1 MPTLIGGRLRGE
13 SSSLSFCVASNT
25 SNADLTANS
34 AWSLQSRGAFQNA
47 MMQSPIYL
55 SIVPLLFIILY
66 ILFISITVLIFIRV
80 KSLIF
85 DLFVA
90 VVLSALAEPVVYRLS
105 KKLSR
110 KLSALITVG
119 VILIIIGATFFSII
133 PIMVQEIYFLSSQL
147 PTYFDNFINY
157 LNVEGFAVSS
167 QSLDLEAQFNTL
179 IKDYGSTVGSGVV
192 FAGQGLLRTLGH
204 IFVIFFFTYY
214 LISEGDGWR
223 IKLKES
229 LPNNVS
235 SSIDQV
241 WTIGVSKAGG
251 FIVAKVIL
259 GVLASIVLSV
269 AFLLIGLPSPIA
281 LGVSAGILS
290 QLIPVVGTFLGGL
303 VPFIA
308 SISLGTTTIFSTIL
322 VLLIYQVIENYFIS
336 PRVTKSTM
344 EIHPAIA
351 VFSTLFGAYTLG
363 GVGAILALPVAA
375 TVQGVL
381 GTIIS
386 NRK

>member
-1 MPTLIGGRLRGE
+1 MNLPKGETRQELLNRAFFYVLII
-13 SSSLSFCVASNT
+13 
-25 SNADLTANS
+25 
-34 AWSLQSRGAFQNA
+34 AF
-47 MMQSPIYL
+47 S
-55 SIVPLLFIILY
+55 
-66 ILFISITVLIFIRV
+66 VLIFLRV

-90 VVLSALAEPVVYRLS
+90 VVLAALAEPVIYRLT
-105 KKLSR
+105 KKISR
-110 KLSALITVG
+110 QSAALVAVSLILLV
-119 VILIIIGATFFSII
+119 IGATLFSII
-133 PIMVQEIYFLSSQL
+133 PIMVQEIYFLSSQM

-157 LNVEGFAVSS
+157 LNVEGFAVSI
-167 QSLDLEAQFNTL
+167 QSLDLENQFNSL
-179 IKDYGSTVGSGVV
+179 IKDYGSTVGSSVV

-204 IFVIFFFTYY
+204 IFIIFFFTYY

-223 IKLKES
+223 VKLKES
-229 LPNNVS
+229 LPSNVS

-241 WTIGVSKAGG
+241 WRIGVSKAGG

-269 AFLLIGLPSPIA
+269 SFLIIGLPSPIA
-281 LGVSAGILS
+281 LGVAAGILS

-308 SISLGTTTIFSTIL
+308 SISLGTNAMIATVG
-322 VLLIYQVIENYFIS
+322 VLLAYQIIENYFIS
-336 PRVTKSTM
+336 PRVTQSTM

-375 TVQGVL
+375 TVQGVI
-381 GTIIS
+381 GTILK
-386 NRK
+386 NRKDT

>member
-1 MPTLIGGRLRGE
+1 VNLPKGE
-13 SSSLSFCVASNT
+13 TRQELLN
-25 SNADLTANS
+25 
-34 AWSLQSRGAFQNA
+34 RAF
-47 MMQSPIYL
+47 
-55 SIVPLLFIILY
+55 LY
-66 ILFISITVLIFIRV
+66 VVLISISVLIFLRV

-90 VVLSALAEPVVYRLS
+90 VVLAALAEPVVYRLS
-105 KKLSR
+105 QKINR
-110 KLSALITVG
+110 KASAMVAVSLILLV
-119 VILIIIGATFFSII
+119 IGATLFSII
-133 PIMVQEIYFLSSQL
+133 PIMVQELYFLSSQI

-167 QSLDLEAQFNTL
+167 QSLDLESQFNSL
-179 IKDYGSTVGSGVV
+179 IKDYGSTVGSSVV

-229 LPNNVS
+229 LPDNVS
-235 SSIDQV
+235 TSIDQV

-259 GVLASIVLSV
+259 GVLASVVLSV
-269 AFLLIGLPSPIA
+269 SFLIIGLPSPIA
-281 LGVSAGILS
+281 LGVAAGILS

-308 SISLGTTTIFSTIL
+308 SISLGTTAMIATVL
-322 VLLIYQVIENYFIS
+322 VLLIYQVVENYFVS

-375 TVQGVL
+375 TVQGVI
-381 GTIIS
+381 GTIFK
-386 NRK
+386 NRREL

>member
-1 MPTLIGGRLRGE
+1 MNLPKGETRQELLNRAFLYVLII
-13 SSSLSFCVASNT
+13 
-25 SNADLTANS
+25 
-34 AWSLQSRGAFQNA
+34 AF
-47 MMQSPIYL
+47 S
-55 SIVPLLFIILY
+55 
-66 ILFISITVLIFIRV
+66 VLIFLRV

-90 VVLSALAEPVVYRLS
+90 VVLAALAEPIVYRLT
-105 KKLSR
+105 KKISR
-110 KLSALITVG
+110 QSAALVAVSLILLV
-119 VILIIIGATFFSII
+119 IGAILFSII
-133 PIMVQEIYFLSSQL
+133 PIMVQEIYFLSSQM

-167 QSLDLEAQFNTL
+167 QSLDLENQFNSL
-179 IKDYGSTVGSGVV
+179 IKDYGSTVGSSVV

-204 IFVIFFFTYY
+204 IFIIFFFTYY

-229 LPNNVS
+229 LPSNIS

-241 WTIGVSKAGG
+241 WRIGVSKAGG

-259 GVLASIVLSV
+259 GALASVVLSV
-269 AFLLIGLPSPIA
+269 SFLLIGLPSPIA
-281 LGVSAGILS
+281 LGVAAGILS

-308 SISLGTTTIFSTIL
+308 SISLGTNAMIATVV
-322 VLLIYQVIENYFIS
+322 VLFAYQIIENYFIS

-375 TVQGVL
+375 TVQGVI
-381 GTIIS
+381 GTILK
-386 NRK
+386 NRKDT

>member
-1 MPTLIGGRLRGE
+1 MNLPKGE
-13 SSSLSFCVASNT
+13 TRQELLN
-25 SNADLTANS
+25 
-34 AWSLQSRGAFQNA
+34 RAFL
-47 MMQSPIYL
+47 Y
-55 SIVPLLFIILY
+55 VLFIA
-66 ILFISITVLIFIRV
+66 ISVLIFLRV
-80 KSLIF
+80 KSLLF

-90 VVLSALAEPVVYRLS
+90 IVLAALAEPVVYRLS
-105 KKLSR
+105 KKVNR
-110 KLSALITVG
+110 KVSAFIAVSM
-119 VILIIIGATFFSII
+119 ILLVIGATFFSII
-133 PIMVQEIYFLSSQL
+133 PIMVQEIYFLSSQI
-147 PTYFDNFINY
+147 PTYFDNFITY

-167 QSLDLEAQFNTL
+167 QSLDLESQFNSL
-179 IKDYGSTVGSGVV
+179 IKDYGSTVGSSVV

-204 IFVIFFFTYY
+204 IFIIFFFTYY

-223 IKLKES
+223 VKLKES
-229 LPNNVS
+229 LPENLSN
-235 SSIDQV
+235 SIDQV

-251 FIVAKVIL
+251 FIVAKFIL
-259 GVLASIVLSV
+259 GILASIVLSL

-308 SISLGTTTIFSTIL
+308 SISLGTTSMIATVG

-344 EIHPAIA
+344 EIHPAVA

-381 GTIIS
+381 GIILN
-386 NRK
+386 NRKN

>member
-1 MPTLIGGRLRGE
+1 MNLPKGE
-13 SSSLSFCVASNT
+13 TRQELLN
-25 SNADLTANS
+25 
-34 AWSLQSRGAFQNA
+34 RAF
-47 MMQSPIYL
+47 IY
-55 SIVPLLFIILY
+55 V
-66 ILFISITVLIFIRV
+66 LFISISVLIFLRV
-80 KSLIF
+80 KSLLF

-90 VVLSALAEPVVYRLS
+90 VVLAALAEPVVYRLS
-105 KKLSR
+105 KKVNRRVAAFIAVS
-110 KLSALITVG
+110 LILV
-119 VILIIIGATFFSII
+119 VIGATFFSII
-133 PIMVQEIYFLSSQL
+133 PIMVQEIYFLSSQI

-167 QSLDLEAQFNTL
+167 QSLDLESQFNSL
-179 IKDYGSTVGSGVV
+179 IKDYGSTVGSSVV

-204 IFVIFFFTYY
+204 IFIIFFFTYY

-223 IKLKES
+223 VKLKES
-229 LPNNVS
+229 LPGNVS
-235 SSIDQV
+235 NSIDQV

-251 FIVAKVIL
+251 FIVAKLIL
-259 GVLASIVLSV
+259 GILASIVLSI
-269 AFLLIGLPSPIA
+269 AFFLIGLPSPIA

-308 SISLGTTTIFSTIL
+308 SISLGTTSMVSTVA
-322 VLLIYQVIENYFIS
+322 VLLFYQVVENYFIS

-344 EIHPAIA
+344 EIHPAVA

-381 GTIIS
+381 GIIIK
-386 NRK
+386 NRKS

>member
-1 MPTLIGGRLRGE
+1 MNLPKGE
-13 SSSLSFCVASNT
+13 TRQELLN
-25 SNADLTANS
+25 
-34 AWSLQSRGAFQNA
+34 RAF
-47 MMQSPIYL
+47 
-55 SIVPLLFIILY
+55 LY
-66 ILFISITVLIFIRV
+66 VLFISISVLIFLRV

-105 KKLSR
+105 QKINR
-110 KLSALITVG
+110 RASAMVAVS
-119 VILIIIGATFFSII
+119 VILLLIGATLFSII

-167 QSLDLEAQFNTL
+167 QSLDLETQFNTL
-179 IKDYGSTVGSGVV
+179 IKDYGSTVGSSVV

-204 IFVIFFFTYY
+204 IFIIFFFTYY

-223 IKLKES
+223 VKLKES
-229 LPNNVS
+229 LPDRVS

-259 GVLASIVLSV
+259 GVLASIVLSLS
-269 AFLLIGLPSPIA
+269 FLIIGLPSPLA
-281 LGVSAGILS
+281 LGVAAGILS

-303 VPFIA
+303 VPFIT
-308 SISLGTTTIFSTIL
+308 SISLGTTAMIATVL
-322 VLLIYQVIENYFIS
+322 VLFIYQIVENYFIS

-351 VFSTLFGAYTLG
+351 VFSTIFGAYTLG

-375 TVQGVL
+375 TVQGVI
-381 GTIIS
+381 GTILT
-386 NRK
+386 NRKDI

>member
-1 MPTLIGGRLRGE
+1 MNLPKGE
-13 SSSLSFCVASNT
+13 TRQELLN
-25 SNADLTANS
+25 
-34 AWSLQSRGAFQNA
+34 RAFL
-47 MMQSPIYL
+47 Y
-55 SIVPLLFIILY
+55 VLFIA
-66 ILFISITVLIFIRV
+66 ISVLIFLRV
-80 KSLIF
+80 KSLLF

-90 VVLSALAEPVVYRLS
+90 VVLAALAEPVVYRLS
-105 KKLSR
+105 KKVNR
-110 KLSALITVG
+110 KVSAFIAVSM
-119 VILIIIGATFFSII
+119 ILLVIGATFFSII
-133 PIMVQEIYFLSSQL
+133 PIMVQEIYFLSSQI
-147 PTYFDNFINY
+147 PTYFDNFITY

-167 QSLDLEAQFNTL
+167 QSLDLESQFNSL
-179 IKDYGSTVGSGVV
+179 IKDYGSTVGSSVV

-204 IFVIFFFTYY
+204 IFIIFFFTYY

-223 IKLKES
+223 VKLKES
-229 LPNNVS
+229 LPENLSN
-235 SSIDQV
+235 SIDQV

-251 FIVAKVIL
+251 FIVAKFIL
-259 GVLASIVLSV
+259 GILASIVLSL

-308 SISLGTTTIFSTIL
+308 SISLGTTSMIATVG

-336 PRVTKSTM
+336 PKVTKSTM
-344 EIHPAIA
+344 EIHPAVA
-351 VFSTLFGAYTLG
+351 VFSTLFGPYTLG

-381 GTIIS
+381 GIILK
-386 NRK
+386 NRMS